1 MAKLKIN
8 FKGRPDYACSTD
20 RLRPIMNYI
29 YFHKGN
35 MVATDGHVL
44 IKIPL
49 SLSNLEH
56 HSEDLE
62 GYVVHPKQYR
72 EIIKHPVVKI
82 SKGMI
87 TGLSDGYSVDYRL
100 KTAYEIEGNGYPDYE
115 KALEYKH
122 ADINKIGLN
131 ANKFNQI
138 AKCFYGDGQL
148 RLRFQER
155 NGIHITLSGEDGQLG
170 ILMPYVLHEDL

>member
-1 MAKLKIN
+1 MGKLKIN

-20 RLRPIMNYI
+20 KLRPIMNYI

-35 MVATDGHVL
+35 MVATDGHIL

-49 SLSNLEH
+49 HLSLH
-56 HSEDLE
+56 QDHSEDLE

-100 KTAYEIEGNGYPDYE
+100 KSAAEIEGNGYPDYE
-115 KALEYKH
+115 NVTGYKS
-122 ADINKIGLN
+122 ADINKIGVDS
-131 ANKFNQI
+131 NKFNQI
-138 AKCFYGDGQL
+138 SKRFHNTGPL
-148 RLRFQER
+148 RLQFQER
-155 NGIHITLSGEDGQLG
+155 GAIHITLSSDDGQLG
-170 ILMPYVLHEDL
+170 ILMPYLLPEEL